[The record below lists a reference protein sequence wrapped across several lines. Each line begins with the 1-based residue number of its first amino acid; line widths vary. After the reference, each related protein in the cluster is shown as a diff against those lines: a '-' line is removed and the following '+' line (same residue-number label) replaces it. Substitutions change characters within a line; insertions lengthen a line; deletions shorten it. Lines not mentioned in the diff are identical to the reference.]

1 MDHWDLVWCA
11 LHNFFPFPGEKEDEE
26 GDKENEDDDLGY
38 PEEGEV
44 YRVE

>member
-11 LHNFFPFPGEKEDEE
+11 LHNFFPF
-26 GDKENEDDDLGY
+26 DDLGY

-44 YRVE
+44 YRVEYP